1 MCKCGFILSNT
12 HTPFFSHAR
21 VSKHIWLNLSSLC
34 CGAKEDPLLS
44 KLSSWMICKGKKV
57 FQGNTLEILG
67 ADNEPGDLLSQGKE
81 AEKCSICCSSQYQG
95 LRWTLGRGILS
106 SIHAQKKRTEG
117 WKEAGRQQKPLW
129 APREFAELGML
140 AVAPW
145 EGPAPPQRLWQ
156 KQLPGNGGAQCSGAV
171 PRPGWEVAAGN
182 GWYKL
187 NKLLRS
193 LWRPMEQL
201 YFSCAG
207 GGSDNLQIS
216 YFVHIVYI
224 YL

>member
-1 MCKCGFILSNT
+1 MDLRQRNT
-12 HTPFFSHAR
+12 
-21 VSKHIWLNLSSLC
+21 VLSSC
-34 CGAKEDPLLS
+34 TKEKDRGL
-44 KLSSWMICKGKKV
+44 KG
-57 FQGNTLEILG
+57 
-67 ADNEPGDLLSQGKE
+67 
-81 AEKCSICCSSQYQG
+81 
-95 LRWTLGRGILS
+95 GRK
-106 SIHAQKKRTEG
+106 ATETS
-117 WKEAGRQQKPLW
+117 L
-129 APREFAELGML
+129 APREFAGLGML

-182 GWYKL
+182 GWYRL